1 MLTSKDSLP
10 HPLISDLSVS
20 FAALSERRVIHKSPH
35 VIVPLE
41 IRPTFQQ
48 LLIIKVRRDIGYLY
62 VGYVRIEILCYNLQ
76 CREKQRVLLTNQT

>member
-1 MLTSKDSLP
+1 MLTSEDSFP

-35 VIVPLE
+35 VVVPLK
-41 IRPTFQQ
+41 IRSTFQQ
-48 LLIIKVRRDIGYLY
+48 LLIIKVRRDVRHLY

-76 CREKQRVLLTNQT
+76 SSGKPNLDLSL